1 MVFLLY
7 YEFGSDK
14 KQSSSVA
21 KIQHLFFD
29 NKWYFCYTIFSFNLS
44 EFIMFSQSTIDNH
57 SDEELIS
64 LIQTIAQEVED
75 RLSDTDD
82 ALDYAN
88 SLSILVDSLRDR
100 LSDRLD
106 EEQDR

>member
-1 MVFLLY
+1 
-7 YEFGSDK
+7 
-14 KQSSSVA
+14 
-21 KIQHLFFD
+21 
-29 NKWYFCYTIFSFNLS
+29 
-44 EFIMFSQSTIDNH
+44 MFSQKSIDNH

-82 ALDYAN
+82 AHDYSN
-88 SLSILVDSLRDR
+88 SLSILVDNLRDR
-100 LSDRLD
+100 LSVRLD

>member
-1 MVFLLY
+1 
-7 YEFGSDK
+7 
-14 KQSSSVA
+14 
-21 KIQHLFFD
+21 
-29 NKWYFCYTIFSFNLS
+29 
-44 EFIMFSQSTIDNH
+44 MFSQTSINEH
-57 SDEELIS
+57 SDEELID
-64 LIQTIAQEVED
+64 LIQRISQEVED

-88 SLSILVDSLRDR
+88 SLSILVDNLRDR

>member
-1 MVFLLY
+1 
-7 YEFGSDK
+7 
-14 KQSSSVA
+14 
-21 KIQHLFFD
+21 
-29 NKWYFCYTIFSFNLS
+29 
-44 EFIMFSQSTIDNH
+44 MFSQSTIDNH
-57 SDEELIS
+57 SDEELIN

-88 SLSILVDSLRDR
+88 SLSILVDSLCDR
-100 LSDRLD
+100 LSTRLD

>member
-1 MVFLLY
+1 
-7 YEFGSDK
+7 
-14 KQSSSVA
+14 
-21 KIQHLFFD
+21 
-29 NKWYFCYTIFSFNLS
+29 
-44 EFIMFSQSTIDNH
+44 MFSQSTIDNG
-57 SDEELIS
+57 SDEELID
-64 LIQTIAQEVED
+64 LIQRIAREVED

-88 SLSILVDSLRDR
+88 SLYILVDTLRDR

>member
-1 MVFLLY
+1 
-7 YEFGSDK
+7 
-14 KQSSSVA
+14 
-21 KIQHLFFD
+21 
-29 NKWYFCYTIFSFNLS
+29 
-44 EFIMFSQSTIDNH
+44 MFSQKSIDNH

-88 SLSILVDSLRDR
+88 SLSILVDNLRDR
-100 LSDRLD
+100 LSTRLD

>member
-1 MVFLLY
+1 
-7 YEFGSDK
+7 
-14 KQSSSVA
+14 
-21 KIQHLFFD
+21 
-29 NKWYFCYTIFSFNLS
+29 
-44 EFIMFSQSTIDNH
+44 MFSQKSIDNH

-75 RLSDTDD
+75 RLFDTDD

>member
-1 MVFLLY
+1 
-7 YEFGSDK
+7 
-14 KQSSSVA
+14 
-21 KIQHLFFD
+21 
-29 NKWYFCYTIFSFNLS
+29 
-44 EFIMFSQSTIDNH
+44 MFSQSTIDNH

-82 ALDYAN
+82 ALDYCN
-88 SLSILVDSLRDR
+88 SLSILVDNLRDR
-100 LSDRLD
+100 LSVKLD

>member
-1 MVFLLY
+1 
-7 YEFGSDK
+7 
-14 KQSSSVA
+14 
-21 KIQHLFFD
+21 
-29 NKWYFCYTIFSFNLS
+29 
-44 EFIMFSQSTIDNH
+44 MFSQSSIDNH

-88 SLSILVDSLRDR
+88 SLSILVDNLRDR
-100 LSDRLD
+100 LSERLE

>member
-1 MVFLLY
+1 
-7 YEFGSDK
+7 
-14 KQSSSVA
+14 
-21 KIQHLFFD
+21 
-29 NKWYFCYTIFSFNLS
+29 
-44 EFIMFSQSTIDNH
+44 MFSQSIIDNS
-57 SDEELIS
+57 SDEELIE
-64 LIQTIAQEVED
+64 LIQRIAQEVED

-100 LSDRLD
+100 LSVRLD

>member
-1 MVFLLY
+1 
-7 YEFGSDK
+7 
-14 KQSSSVA
+14 
-21 KIQHLFFD
+21 
-29 NKWYFCYTIFSFNLS
+29 
-44 EFIMFSQSTIDNH
+44 MFSQNSINEH
-57 SDEELIS
+57 SDEELID
-64 LIQTIAQEVED
+64 LIQRISQEVED

-88 SLSILVDSLRDR
+88 SLYILVDTLRDR

>member
-1 MVFLLY
+1 MKTQLFLVFL
-7 YEFGSDK
+7 
-14 KQSSSVA
+14 A
-21 KIQHLFFD
+21 KFD
-29 NKWYFCYTIFSFNLS
+29 NKWCLCYTVYSFNKS
-44 EFIMFSQSTIDNH
+44 EFIMFSQKSIDNH

-88 SLSILVDSLRDR
+88 SLSILVDNLRDR
-100 LSDRLD
+100 LSTRLD

>member
-1 MVFLLY
+1 
-7 YEFGSDK
+7 
-14 KQSSSVA
+14 
-21 KIQHLFFD
+21 
-29 NKWYFCYTIFSFNLS
+29 
-44 EFIMFSQSTIDNH
+44 MFSQSTIDNH

-88 SLSILVDSLRDR
+88 SLSILVDNLRDR
-100 LSDRLD
+100 LSTRLD

>member
-1 MVFLLY
+1 M
-7 YEFGSDK
+7 
-14 KQSSSVA
+14 
-21 KIQHLFFD
+21 
-29 NKWYFCYTIFSFNLS
+29 LS
-44 EFIMFSQSTIDNH
+44 QKSIDNH

-88 SLSILVDSLRDR
+88 SLSILVDNLRDR
-100 LSDRLD
+100 LSTRLD

>member
-1 MVFLLY
+1 
-7 YEFGSDK
+7 
-14 KQSSSVA
+14 
-21 KIQHLFFD
+21 
-29 NKWYFCYTIFSFNLS
+29 
-44 EFIMFSQSTIDNH
+44 MFSQSTIDNH